1 MDDDES
7 KLKAEEDARIK
18 AEEDARLLAL
28 EEEQKSEPNIE
39 EVYEEQL
46 VSPGENLLSSNLDL
60 KKESEEIS
68 ENPGSEEDVIEE
80 IEEEEME
87 NIKV

>member
-1 MDDDES
+1 
-7 KLKAEEDARIK
+7 
-18 AEEDARLLAL
+18 
-28 EEEQKSEPNIE
+28 
-39 EVYEEQL
+39 
-46 VSPGENLLSSNLDL
+46 LSSNLDL
-60 KKESEEIS
+60 KKASEEIS